1 MISSRPM
8 RGLGVLPLL
17 SALVLGQEP
26 AAPANDELGFPI
38 TFNETV
44 LTRSDVLRG
53 LPPAETLASGAEVKK
68 QRDRLLMERLTETLG
83 RRQGIVIEERDVK
96 DEVERQMTRL
106 GGEAKF
112 YEYLSETGQTLEGF
126 RENIRLQILQAH
138 ISYMFVQGYTP
149 GGRKMLEWSPVPTPR
164 EIATAY
170 RNDPERQS
178 GLVRLKV
185 YEMVLDIDAAERRQ
199 LLAQQVL
206 GTKPKEW
213 LQEQIAQKLAPVL
226 VAVRATLD
234 GGEPFAAVAARHG
247 APTAGQN
254 PRWLE
259 MPKGEPRDEVDRF
272 LQQAAA
278 GARSEPLEMPLG
290 GYRLLFVE
298 ELERP
303 GDLPPNDPG
312 VVAAYRERIQDL
324 RRRKAEALLRIRT
337 LDDSTV
343 RPERVA
349 QEFRATLLAGLREAE
364 TALRA
369 LGVH

>member
-1 MISSRPM
+1 MISSRAM
-8 RGLGVLPLL
+8 RALVVVPLL
-17 SALVLGQEP
+17 SAVVLAQEP

-38 TFNETV
+38 TFNESI
-44 LTRSDVLRG
+44 LTRGDVLRG
-53 LPPAETLASGAEVKK
+53 LPPAETLASPAEVKK

-138 ISYMFVQGYTP
+138 IAYMLAQGYTP
-149 GGRKMLEWSPVPTPR
+149 GGRKMLEWNPVPTPR
-164 EIATAY
+164 EIATAC

-178 GLVRLKV
+178 GKVRLRV
-185 YEMVLDIDAAERRQ
+185 HEMVLDVDLAERRQ
-199 LLAQQVL
+199 LLAQLVL
-206 GTKPKEW
+206 GSKPKEW
-213 LQEQIAQKLAPVL
+213 LQEQIAAKLAPKL
-226 VAVRATLD
+226 VEVQTALD
-234 GGEPFAAVAARHG
+234 GGEPFAAVAARLG
-247 APTAGQN
+247 APVAGEN
-254 PRWLE
+254 PRWLD
-259 MPKGEPRDEVDRF
+259 MPQGEPHDDVDRF

-278 GARSEPLEMPLG
+278 GARSEPIAMPLG
-290 GYRLLFVE
+290 GFRLLFVAQ
-298 ELERP
+298 LERP
-303 GDLPPNDPG
+303 GELPPNDPG
-312 VVAAYRERIQDL
+312 VVAGYRERIQEL
-324 RRRKAEALLRIRT
+324 RRRKAEALLRLKT
-337 LDDSTV
+337 LDESTV

-364 TALRA
+364 TALRV